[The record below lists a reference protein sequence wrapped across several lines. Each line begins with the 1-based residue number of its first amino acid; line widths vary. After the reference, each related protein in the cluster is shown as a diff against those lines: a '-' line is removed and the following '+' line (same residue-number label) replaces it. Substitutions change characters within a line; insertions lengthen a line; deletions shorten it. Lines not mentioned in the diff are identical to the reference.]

1 MAAIGSVAVNVDGL
15 EISFGEQLILDK
27 AEITIHEGEAVG
39 LVGRNGCGKSTFLKI
54 LAGEEKADAGNLSFK
69 KGIRV
74 GYLSQEFTL
83 DEDLTVYQNISK
95 GAEYIHELLNK
106 YENQSLHTSDDF
118 FEIENEIQRLNAW
131 DLETDIKK
139 LITVLKTP
147 DKDSMITN
155 LSGGE
160 KRRVALAK
168 ALIAKPDLLILDE
181 PTNHLDTDSIEWLEG
196 YLTNYSGACIFVTHD
211 RYFLDRICSRIV
223 ELNRGKL
230 KGYKGNYSD
239 YLVSKAEEAE
249 VEEVLEHKRQRFLKK
264 EVEWIR
270 RSPKA
275 RTTKSQSRIDRYNDT
290 LAQGAME
297 KEADVD
303 LIIPPAERLGNR
315 IVELND
321 IALSYGDKKLFEGFS
336 FEFMAGNKIGIVG
349 PNGVGKSSLIKII
362 LDKLAPTE
370 GSVYISDNT
379 VFNYID
385 QERIMLDDEKTV
397 VEEVGEGYDYVQLGE
412 ERISIWGYLKRFL
425 FVDERIKTKV
435 GRLSGGERARLLLA
449 KSLKQG
455 GNFLVLDEPT
465 NDLDLQTLRLLEE
478 ALVAFDGIVL
488 VVSHDRYFLNR
499 VCNGIFSFENGNV
512 NYQLGNYDYY
522 MAKKNSS
529 DDSDANKTLSTEKK
543 KVKVKDSV
551 KKVRKLKWKEER
563 ELEGIEQEILE
574 FEDKIS
580 LLETEFNSPD
590 FFKQAADLIAQKQAE
605 FNELQGVVEK
615 KYARWEE
622 LEAIKSG
629 TVEE

>member
-1 MAAIGSVAVNVDGL
+1 LAAIGSVAVNVDGL

-54 LAGEEKADAGNLSFK
+54 LAGEEKADSGNLSFK
-69 KGIRV
+69 RGIRV

-106 YENQSLHTSDDF
+106 YENQSLHTSADF

-147 DKDSMITN
+147 NKDSMITN

-349 PNGVGKSSLIKII
+349 SNGVGKSSLIKII
-362 LDKLAPTE
+362 FDKLAPTE

-522 MAKKNSS
+522 MSKKNTS
-529 DDSDANKTLSTEKK
+529 DDSAANKTLSTEKK

-580 LLETEFNSPD
+580 LLEAEFNSPD
-590 FFKQAADLIAQKQAE
+590 FFKQAADLIAKKQAE
-605 FNELQGVVEK
+605 FNDLQGVVEK